1 MGCLPLMVLA
11 KSQHKGDGFT
21 PPPTNVNLPSF
32 HIPSLSHYLNGNW
45 RGSAKVDGGKA
56 VSIQRRSFPLFLFH
70 LAFSPL
76 LTGFRIQH
84 SENTGFLIWEKT
96 KKLKIDLETCF
107 LSCCGNFWKSLL
119 LSSFFGVG
127 GKGQVE
133 INFTLFQ
140 FCPLSIFSDC
150 IRLLGPI
157 W

>member
-84 SENTGFLIWEKT
+84 SEKWKCRFTQMGSQKAQNRIENLFSVMLWQF
-96 KKLKIDLETCF
+96 LKISSAF
-107 LSCCGNFWKSLL
+107 FFFWSWRERASRDQFRPLPI
-119 LSSFFGVG
+119 LSSLYF
-127 GKGQVE
+127 
-133 INFTLFQ
+133 LW
-140 FCPLSIFSDC
+140 LY
-150 IRLLGPI
+150 
-157 W
+157 